1 MKRLAL
7 LLIAAL
13 VLTMLPV
20 SGVEASPDETII
32 PLSWHAEYF
41 DNQYLIGPPVVVR
54 EEGSLNHNWGTNAP
68 FDSIPSDYFTVRWA
82 TRATLDAGTYR
93 FSVSADDSA
102 KVTVDYTNVVM
113 DTINNPQPGDTL
125 TATFDLTAGSHY
137 FQVDYRER
145 TGIASINATLEILD
159 GEGVPPLP
167 ATPAAYVT
175 AFSLR
180 LRSGPD
186 LNYTILGQ
194 EPENTIV
201 HLTGRNADATWV
213 RVTVPDGTVGWMS
226 TAFLDPNVNLTTLPV
241 VTVEAPD
248 RDVPDGVPSLPA
260 MPAAYVTARS
270 LRVRSGPGLGFTI
283 LGQEPENTIV
293 HLTGRDADATWAR
306 VILPD
311 GTTGWMGTAWLDPNV
326 DLTTLPVVT
335 TGIPDDETPDVPTD
349 DQQVG
354 LVTAF
359 ALTIRSEPDI
369 SGEVIGFV
377 TRSTPLTLVGRN
389 AAGTWLMIAREDG
402 STGWVSE
409 TWVLTA
415 SNIFDLPVMST

>member
-1 MKRLAL
+1 MKHLAL

-20 SGVEASPDETII
+20 SSVEASPDETII

-41 DNQYLIGPPVVVR
+41 DNQYLIGPPMVVR
-54 EEGSLNHNWGTNAP
+54 EEGALNHNWGTNAP
-68 FDSIPSDYFTVRWA
+68 FDNIPADYFTARWA
-82 TRATLDAGTYR
+82 TRPMLDAGTYR
-93 FSVSADDSA
+93 FSVTADDSV
-102 KVTVDYTNVVM
+102 KVTVDYINVFI

-145 TGIASINATLEILD
+145 TGNASISATLEILD

-180 LRSGPD
+180 LRSGPGLTFRILGHESRDTIVD
-186 LNYTILGQ
+186 LIGRNDDATWAQVTVPDGTTGWMGAAWLDPNVDLTTLPVVTVEAPDRDIPENVPPLPATPAAYVTAHSLRVRSGPGLNFTILGQ

-213 RVTVPDGTVGWMS
+213 QVTVPDG
-226 TAFLDPNVNLTTLPV
+226 
-241 VTVEAPD
+241 
-248 RDVPDGVPSLPA
+248 
-260 MPAAYVTARS
+260 
-270 LRVRSGPGLGFTI
+270 I
-283 LGQEPENTIV
+283 
-293 HLTGRDADATWAR
+293 
-306 VILPD
+306 
-311 GTTGWMGTAWLDPNV
+311 TGWMGAVWLDPNV

-335 TGIPDDETPDVPTD
+335 TDIPDDETPDLPTD
-349 DQQVG
+349 DQQIG

-369 SGEVIGFV
+369 SGEVLGFV
-377 TRSTPLTLVGRN
+377 TRFTPLTLVGRN
-389 AAGTWLMIAREDG
+389 AAGTWLMIVREDD
-402 STGWVSE
+402 STGWVSAA
-409 TWVLTA
+409 WVLSA
-415 SNIFDLPVMST
+415 SNIFALPVIST